1 MASSGDDFTTRLMD
15 EMDPIMLDFVKTKVN
30 SFIKWD
36 LVRFFHEN
44 PHTADTVDN
53 IARYAGRNVDAVEPE
68 LEELV
73 QSGIMQKTELGDTSI
88 YTLVTD
94 TEMRSLVDKFIIA
107 CEDRHFRVKA
117 VYHIIRG
124 MR

>member
-1 MASSGDDFTTRLMD
+1 MEADEFTARLMSD
-15 EMDPIMLDFVKTKVN
+15 MDSDLLEFIRSRIN

-53 IARYAGRNVDAVEPE
+53 IAKSAGRNVDAVEPE
-68 LEELV
+68 LEELD

-94 TEMRSLVDKFIIA
+94 TEMRSLVDKFIMA